1 LQVSDYGYV
10 LETGEVAIEGP
21 SDDLEDDPRV
31 IESYLGL
38 GGRH

>member
-1 LQVSDYGYV
+1 V

-21 SDDLEDDPRV
+21 SDRLQDDPKV

-38 GGRH
+38 GGKH